1 MQFDFCR
8 VSVQDVKE
16 VKKLSTWKATQSA
29 DIPVKILKEN
39 ADIFGS
45 YIYNLFNNCVEKGDY
60 PQI

>member
-1 MQFDFCR
+1 M
-8 VSVQDVKE
+8 SVQDVKE

-45 YIYNLFNNCVEKGDY
+45 YIYNFFNNCVEKGDY